1 MPLPDN
7 KNLRK
12 AAVFIMGLGPA
23 AGGRVMACL
32 PESLIEPLAHA
43 IAHAGQ
49 VSQEE
54 KRKVLAEFVNLS
66 SQISGIAWGG
76 EETAKQILE
85 AGFGTHR
92 ASSLLSRVTSYSE
105 IKSFEHLRTLDSLTV
120 ANYLK
125 NEHPQTVAVVLAH
138 MDPRDSGP
146 ILELLPAEQQGEV
159 AYRMAV
165 LDSPNHEALKVVEKV
180 LAAQLQG
187 EVSAGRSK
195 YGGRKQV
202 AEILNETSK
211 ETWQEILD
219 EMREIDDEVA
229 NEVNNLMFV
238 FEDLILL
245 NDKYIQEILK
255 EIDGKE
261 LTLALKGATSEIQDK
276 IFNNMSKRAA
286 LGIKEDMEYMGP
298 VRLSEVEEAQQRIVE
313 VVRSLE
319 EAGTIVIGK
328 GGKDAEMVS

>member
-1 MPLPDN
+1 MPMPDD

-12 AAVFIMGLGPA
+12 AAVFIMALGPE
-23 AGGRVMACL
+23 AGGRVLA
-32 PESLIEPLAHA
+32 SLSEDLVERVTHA

-49 VSQEE
+49 VPFTE
-54 KRKVLAEFVNLS
+54 KKEVLADFVRLS
-66 SQISGIAWGG
+66 SSISGIAFGG
-76 EETAKQILE
+76 EETAKNILE

-92 ASSLLSRVTSYSE
+92 ASSLLSRVTSYSQ
-105 IKSFEHLRTLDSLTV
+105 IKSFEHLRTLDALTV

-125 NEHPQTVAVVLAH
+125 NEHSQTVAVVLAH

-146 ILELLPAEQQGEV
+146 ILELLPAELQGEV

-165 LDSPNHEALKVVEKV
+165 LDSPNADALAVVEEV
-180 LAAQLQG
+180 LATQLQG
-187 EVSAGRSK
+187 EVNASRGK

-202 AEILNETSK
+202 AEILNETER

-238 FEDLILL
+238 FEDIILL

-261 LTLALKGATSEIQDK
+261 LTLALKGATEEIQEK
-276 IFNNMSKRAA
+276 IFGNMSKRAA

-298 VRLSEVEEAQQRIVE
+298 IRLSEVEEAQQRIVE

>member
-1 MPLPDN
+1 MSDSSN
-7 KNLRK
+7 NTRK
-12 AAVFIMGLGPA
+12 AAIFIMALGPE
-23 AGGRVMACL
+23 AGGQVMAEL
-32 PESLIEPLAHA
+32 PESMVEKIAHA
-43 IAHAGQ
+43 IANAGQ
-49 VSQEE
+49 VSFDE
-54 KRKVLAEFVNLS
+54 KKKVLGEFVSLSANL
-66 SQISGIAWGG
+66 SGIAFGG

-85 AGFGTHR
+85 QGFGTHR

-105 IKSFEHLRTLDSLTV
+105 IKSFDHLRSLDSLTV

-146 ILELLPAEQQGEV
+146 ILQLLPAELQGEV
-159 AYRMAV
+159 TYRMAV
-165 LDSPNHEALKVVEKV
+165 LDSPNVEALKVVEEV
-180 LAAQLQG
+180 LASQLQG
-187 EVSAGRSK
+187 EVDNRSGK
-195 YGGRKQV
+195 FGGRKQV
-202 AEILNETSK
+202 AEILNETEK

-238 FEDLILL
+238 FEDIVLL

-261 LTLALKGATSEIQDK
+261 LTLGLKGATEEIQEK
-276 IFNNMSKRAA
+276 IFGNMSKRAA
-286 LGIKEDMEYMGP
+286 MGIKEDMEYMGP

>member
-1 MPLPDN
+1 VTDAAL
-7 KNLRK
+7 KK
-12 AAVFIMGLGPA
+12 AAVFLIALGPEA
-23 AGGRVMACL
+23 AGKILARL
-32 PESLIEPLAHA
+32 PETMVEELTHA
-43 IAHAGQ
+43 IAGMGH
-49 VSQEE
+49 VSYQDK
-54 KRKVLAEFVNLS
+54 KRILGDFVSSS
-66 SQISGIAWGG
+66 SQISGVAFGG
-76 EETAKQILE
+76 EDTAKQILE
-85 AGFGTHR
+85 AGFGTRR

-105 IKSFEHLRTLDSLTV
+105 IKSFEHLRSLDALTV

-125 NEHPQTVAVVLAH
+125 NEHPQTVSVVLAH

-146 ILELLPAEQQGEV
+146 ILELLPAELQGEV

-165 LDSPNHEALKVVEKV
+165 LDSPNAEALKVVEEV
-180 LAAQLQG
+180 LASQLQG
-187 EVSAGRSK
+187 EVNASRGK
-195 YGGRKQV
+195 FGGRKQV
-202 AEILNETSK
+202 AEILNETER

-229 NEVNNLMFV
+229 NEVNNLMFI
-238 FEDLILL
+238 FEDIVLL

-261 LTLALKGATSEIQDK
+261 LTLALKGATEEIQEK
-276 IFNNMSKRAA
+276 IFGNMSKRAA

-298 VRLSEVEEAQQRIVE
+298 IRLSEVEEAQQRIVE

-319 EAGTIVIGK
+319 EAGTITIGK